1 MCYSWLSVGPDRGT
15 QYRSAIYYH
24 SPEQKEIAE
33 KVMEEIKDKHP
44 LVKQGG
50 KIATEITEAGK
61 WWSAEE
67 YHQQYLDNNP
77 SGYTCPTHRYVFRPV
92 KVRCSGLADLG
103 SSYQVVVV
111 NGIDGNVQPL

>member
-1 MCYSWLSVGPDRGT
+1 MASYPILILTSSPSAGPDRGT

-33 KVMEEIKDKHP
+33 RVMEEIKDKHP

-61 WWSAEE
+61 WWSAED
-67 YHQQYLDNNP
+67 YHQGYLDQNP
-77 SGYTCPTHRYVFRPV
+77 SGYTCPTHRCVLSRMRFTLYFTCLTENVSFFR
-92 KVRCSGLADLG
+92 LWW
-103 SSYQVVVV
+103 
-111 NGIDGNVQPL
+111 